1 MSGTY
6 ARGGQERTTAGW
18 VILAVSSCLAAFLVI
33 SGLIY
38 ATGSGERHEAALA
51 AAGCEPGLS
60 PPGLQ
65 CTTQQ
70 MLIGQYLA
78 ILTPASRQINAD
90 MAAYTASERHH
101 LLTTAEAA
109 LTAEVASEGVFDTSL
124 AGIEFPP
131 AIAPMAKALVQAYQ
145 ALAKLTADQA
155 RSSTL
160 TQLTSF
166 SHRVQVADAAVQT
179 EMKLVLKALH
189 SPPQES

>member
-6 ARGGQERTTAGW
+6 ARGSQGQTTAGW
-18 VILAVSSCLAAFLVI
+18 VILVVSSCLAGLLVI
-33 SGLIY
+33 AGLIY
-38 ATGSGERHEAALA
+38 ATGSGERRQAALA

-70 MLIGQYLA
+70 MLISQYMA
-78 ILTPASRQINAD
+78 ILTPASRQVNAD
-90 MAAYTASERHH
+90 MAACTASERHH
-101 LLTTAEAA
+101 LLATAEAA
-109 LTAEVASEGVFDTSL
+109 LTAEVTSENAFDTSL

-131 AIAPMAKALVQAYQ
+131 AITPIAQALVRAGQ
-145 ALAKLTADQA
+145 ALGKLTAEQA

-160 TQLTSF
+160 IQLTSF
-166 SHRVQVADAAVQT
+166 SHRVQVAGTAVQT
-179 EMKLVLKALH
+179 EMKLMLKALH